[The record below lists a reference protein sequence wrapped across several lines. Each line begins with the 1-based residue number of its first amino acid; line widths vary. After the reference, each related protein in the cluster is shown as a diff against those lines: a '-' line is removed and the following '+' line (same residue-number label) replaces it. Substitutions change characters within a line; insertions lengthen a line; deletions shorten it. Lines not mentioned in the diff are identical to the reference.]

1 MLNYEID
8 FLDKTSYTD
17 SVRLLQLFYKEYKGE
32 LIHRIE
38 AEQLLQRKDYQTIV
52 LLVENEVRGLYSYKP
67 TSDVYLIAS
76 FILDP
81 RVRRKKIGYTLWK
94 DMIKRFNN
102 KPAIIGIIRENKV
115 IENIIKKRGYY
126 IGSGLDVEN
135 NTIDYY
141 NLTYK
146 DKKWKGQL
154 E

>member
-8 FLDKTSYTD
+8 FLDKTSYND

-38 AEQLLQRKDYQTIV
+38 AEQLLQRKDYETIV

-67 TSDVYLIAS
+67 NSEVYLIGA

-81 RVRRKKIGYTLWK
+81 RVRRKKIGFTLWR
-94 DMIKRFNN
+94 DMIKRLGG

-115 IENIIKKRGYY
+115 IESIIKKRGHYV
-126 IGSGLDVEN
+126 GSGLDMEN

-141 NLTYK
+141 NLTFK
-146 DKKWKGQL
+146 DNKWEEQP